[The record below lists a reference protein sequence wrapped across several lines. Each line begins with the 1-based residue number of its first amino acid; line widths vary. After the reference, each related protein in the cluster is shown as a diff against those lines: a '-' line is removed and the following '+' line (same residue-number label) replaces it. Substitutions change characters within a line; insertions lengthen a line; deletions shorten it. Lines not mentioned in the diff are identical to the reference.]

1 MDPVRKS
8 AIIVG
13 VLFIVATVAGVLS
26 AVFSEPLMDE
36 KDYLTGLAANDVM
49 LSAGALSLI
58 VMAVAIALI
67 PAAAFPVLRLYDQS
81 LAIAYVVLRSLE
93 AAMFLVLAAVMALL
107 LVLSEEFVDA
117 GSLADSNFSTLG
129 TVLLGAVDAID
140 PISVIVFTLSALV
153 LNYVLFRS
161 GLVPQWLAIWGF
173 VGGLLHLAA
182 GVISIF
188 ATLEPFSTTTILLAA
203 PIALS
208 EMVLAVWLIVKGFN
222 RDATVF
228 RSEVRQAG

>member
-1 MDPVRKS
+1 MDPVRKT
-8 AIIVG
+8 AITVG
-13 VLFIVATVAGVLS
+13 VLFIVATLAGVLS

-36 KDYLTGLAANDVM
+36 KDYLTELAANDVS

-58 VMAVAIALI
+58 IMAVAIALI
-67 PAAAFPVLRLYDQS
+67 PAAAFPILRLYDQS
-81 LAIAYVVLRSLE
+81 MAIAYVVLRSLE
-93 AAMFLVLAAVMALL
+93 AAIFLVLAGVMAVL
-107 LVLSEEFVDA
+107 LVLSEEFVDTA
-117 GSLADSNFSTLG
+117 SVGETHFSTLG
-129 TVLLGAVDAID
+129 AVLLGAVDAID
-140 PISVIVFTLSALV
+140 PISVIVFTLSALL
-153 LNYVLFRS
+153 LNYILFRT

-188 ATLEPFSTTTILLAA
+188 ATLEPFSATTILLAA

-208 EMVLAVWLIVKGFN
+208 EMVLAVWLIVKGFS

-228 RSEVRQAG
+228 RSEVTQAG